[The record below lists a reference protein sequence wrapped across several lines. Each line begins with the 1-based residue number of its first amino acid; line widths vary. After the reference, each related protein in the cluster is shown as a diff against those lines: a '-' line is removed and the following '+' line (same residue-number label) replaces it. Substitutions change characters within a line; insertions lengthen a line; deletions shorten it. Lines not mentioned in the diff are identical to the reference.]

1 MTMLKTAA
9 EAAVS
14 RCFVD
19 LKKKK
24 RGVPDPFPVLFTAG
38 YTAPQKRGKTVFPVE
53 KTPWKFSVLHKVIPY
68 IPAVPLA

>member
-1 MTMLKTAA
+1 MNVYIYHSLGFSILLNAYLN
-9 EAAVS
+9 
-14 RCFVD
+14 D
-19 LKKKK
+19 I
-24 RGVPDPFPVLFTAG
+24 GVPDPFPVLFTAG